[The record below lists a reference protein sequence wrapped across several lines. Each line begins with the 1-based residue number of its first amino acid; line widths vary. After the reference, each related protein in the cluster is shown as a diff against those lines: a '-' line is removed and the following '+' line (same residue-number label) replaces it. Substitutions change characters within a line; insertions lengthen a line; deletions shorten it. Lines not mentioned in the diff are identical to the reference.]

1 MLGLGL
7 RQSCRV
13 IGSDDYGARIS
24 SDHVWERVNAAR
36 RHLPCLDYIPH
47 DLQTVGELAEEFAES
62 EITAHE
68 IVLWSKRL
76 RNPLPH
82 LRFNKQ
88 TRRFRRSDLEAW
100 LNARCAK
107 TYYS

>member
-7 RQSCRV
+7 RQSYRV

-24 SDHVWERVNAAR
+24 SDHVLERVNSAR
-36 RHLPCLDYIPH
+36 RHLPYLDYIPH
-47 DLQTVGELAEEFAES
+47 DLKTAEELAVEFAES

-82 LRFNKQ
+82 FRFNKQ
-88 TRRFRRSDLEAW
+88 ARRFRRSDLEAW

-107 TYYS
+107 IHYS